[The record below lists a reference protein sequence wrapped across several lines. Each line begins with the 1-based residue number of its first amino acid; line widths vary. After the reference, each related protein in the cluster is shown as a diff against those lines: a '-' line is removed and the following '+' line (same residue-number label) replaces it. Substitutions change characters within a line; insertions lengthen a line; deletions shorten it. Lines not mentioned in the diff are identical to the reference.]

1 MKKKL
6 LLLSSKTG
14 FKRTTVRPEVYILP
28 PALTQLLE
36 KSLSVALSV
45 RMTKWHIMFCNFSVK
60 VQFVRFFLP
69 WTRYDQSQLLG
80 SLYFVC
86 RIRMYNSFF
95 FFFLSFLFYCPPD
108 SALFSFLAD
117 LKIKSASIIPSA
129 LLFLERLLSRSS
141 GRDLLTLI
149 P

>member
-1 MKKKL
+1 
-6 LLLSSKTG
+6 
-14 FKRTTVRPEVYILP
+14 
-28 PALTQLLE
+28 
-36 KSLSVALSV
+36 
-45 RMTKWHIMFCNFSVK
+45 
-60 VQFVRFFLP
+60 
-69 WTRYDQSQLLG
+69 
-80 SLYFVC
+80 
-86 RIRMYNSFF
+86 MYNSFF
-95 FFFLSFLFYCPPD
+95 FFLLSFLFYCPPD